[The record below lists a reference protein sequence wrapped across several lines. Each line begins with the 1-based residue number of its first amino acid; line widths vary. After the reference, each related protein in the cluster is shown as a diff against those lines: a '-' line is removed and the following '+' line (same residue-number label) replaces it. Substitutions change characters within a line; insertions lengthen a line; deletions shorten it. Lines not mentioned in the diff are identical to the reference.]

1 MKLKFP
7 ALYSAAVLL
16 AAGGNAMAEVDVYG
30 KANITVQNSDEGGAS
45 QVELKSNASRFG
57 LKGDEDIGEGL
68 KVIYRFEWEVD
79 PDGKSGA
86 DNFSARNQFVGLA
99 GFFGTLKVGRHDT
112 ALKTAQGD
120 FDLFNDLSGDIK
132 NILNG
137 ENRLGN
143 YIGYTTPEIADA
155 FSVTVN
161 LFPGEDAAAGNDGIA
176 DGTSIS
182 LNYETD
188 TVYAALARDSDID
201 GVGVD
206 TTRAMGGYK
215 FGAAQVNV
223 LYQQTDAG
231 ALDGDGYGASF
242 AYGFGRNTF
251 KLQYVDADIYQTGV
265 DSDIV
270 LENQASVGLDRRIGD
285 STKLFGFYTTGDVAA
300 TGESNDY
307 FGVGIEHKF

>member
-1 MKLKFP
+1 MKLKTVI
-7 ALYSAAVLL
+7 YSSAAVLL

-30 KANITVQNSDEGGAS
+30 KANITVQNSDESGIS
-45 QVELKSNASRFG
+45 EVELKSNASRFG
-57 LKGDEDIGEGL
+57 VKGDSELSDGL
-68 KVIYRFEWEVD
+68 KVIYQFEWEVD

-86 DNFSARNQFVGLA
+86 DNFAARNQFVGLA
-99 GFFGTLKVGRHDT
+99 GDFGILKVGRHDT

-132 NILNG
+132 YILNG
-137 ENRLGN
+137 ENRVAN
-143 YIGYTTPEIADA
+143 YIGYTTPQFADV

-161 LFPGEDAAAGNDGIA
+161 LVPGEDAAAGNDGIA
-176 DGTSIS
+176 DATSIS

-188 TVYAALARDSDID
+188 TVYAALARDSDMD
-201 GVGVD
+201 GIGVD
-206 TTRAMGGYK
+206 TTRAVGGYK

-242 AYGFGRNTF
+242 AYRLGSNTF
-251 KLQYVDADIYQTGV
+251 KLQYVDADIYQAGV

-270 LENQASVGLDRRIGD
+270 LENQASVGLDHKLGD

-307 FGVGIEHKF
+307 LGVGIEHKF